1 MKTSRRSFL
10 ASATAA
16 AGLVPFSGFPAVV
29 SRRSPNSVLSHACV
43 GTGNMAFADFNG
55 LRSHPDIHIT
65 ALCDVDANYL
75 AKAKKICPD
84 ARVYRNA
91 HEMMEKE
98 GDRIDSVN
106 VSTPDHS
113 HAGYVLDALARGVP
127 NVSLVG
133 ELLVQRFPFAAYRT
147 MGVEPA
153 PLARTREEY
162 VANAVRLGR
171 EPDYRRA
178 LVDEIVKRRTLV
190 FEREQAVAEFSDFM
204 SQVIESV
211 RSL

>member
-1 MKTSRRSFL
+1 MKTTRRSFL

-16 AGLVPFSGFPAVV
+16 AGLTPFAGFPAVV

-65 ALCDVDANYL
+65 ALCNVDANYL

-84 ARVYRNA
+84 ARTYRNA
-91 HEMMEKE
+91 HEMLEKE

-113 HAGYVLDALARGVP
+113 HAGYILDALARGL
-127 NVSLVG
+127 NVYG
-133 ELLVQRFPFAAYRT
+133 QDR
-147 MGVEPA
+147 
-153 PLARTREEY
+153 
-162 VANAVRLGR
+162 
-171 EPDYRRA
+171 
-178 LVDEIVKRRTLV
+178 K
-190 FEREQAVAEFSDFM
+190 
-204 SQVIESV
+204 SV
-211 RSL
+211 V

>member
-16 AGLVPFSGFPAVV
+16 AGLAPFAGFPAVV

-43 GTGNMAFADFNG
+43 GTGNMAFGDFSG
-55 LRSHPDIHIT
+55 LRSHPNIHIT

-106 VSTPDHS
+106 VSRPTI
-113 HAGYVLDALARGVP
+113 
-127 NVSLVG
+127 
-133 ELLVQRFPFAAYRT
+133 
-147 MGVEPA
+147 
-153 PLARTREEY
+153 RTRDTSST
-162 VANAVRLGR
+162 RLRADSTSTGR
-171 EPDYRRA
+171 SPSATTSPTAARSRTSPPRRRPS
-178 LVDEIVKRRTLV
+178 RRWA
-190 FEREQAVAEFSDFM
+190 R
-204 SQVIESV
+204 
-211 RSL
+211 RSPHGRATARRWRS

>member
-113 HAGYVLDALARGVP
+113 HAGYVLDALARGLNVYGQKPLCHDIADCRKIENLGVP
-127 NVSLVG
+127 
-133 ELLVQRFPFAAYRT
+133 
-147 MGVEPA
+147 
-153 PLARTREEY
+153 EE
-162 VANAVRLGR
+162 
-171 EPDYRRA
+171 RA
-178 LVDEIVKRRTLV
+178 HRRTETHLGV
-190 FEREQAVAEFSDFM
+190 LEPRRTDHGRPHVAARGSACAGNAQLED
-204 SQVIESV
+204 VA
-211 RSL
+211 